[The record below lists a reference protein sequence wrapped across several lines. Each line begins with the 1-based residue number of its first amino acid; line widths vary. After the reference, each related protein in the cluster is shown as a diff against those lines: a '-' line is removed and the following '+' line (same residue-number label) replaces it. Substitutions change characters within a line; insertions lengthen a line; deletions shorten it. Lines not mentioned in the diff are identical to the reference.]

1 MSFYLFYDIIYI
13 GDYMIIEN
21 NVTNIL
27 EIKKSKFITL
37 LIKID
42 DSNDVDKYLDN
53 IKKEYKDATHYC
65 YAYVIG
71 NKEKA
76 NDDGEPSGT
85 AGIPILNVLK
95 RNSLN
100 NILCVV
106 IRYFGGIK
114 LGAGGL
120 LRAYSNSVSEALKVS
135 NIIEYVPTLKI
146 KIVFKYDNLNTINNL
161 LINSNIIYKEFDVN
175 ITYEV
180 IITETE
186 YTNIIDNLNSNCIEI
201 NTI

>member
-1 MSFYLFYDIIYI
+1 
-13 GDYMIIEN
+13 MIIEN

-37 LIKID
+37 LINIENID
-42 DSNDVDKYLDN
+42 EVDNYLNN
-53 IKKEYKDATHYC
+53 IKNEYKDATHYC
-65 YAYVIG
+65 YAYIIN

-85 AGIPILNVLK
+85 AGIPILTVLK
-95 RNSLN
+95 RNNLN

-120 LRAYSNSVSEALKVS
+120 LRAYSNSVSEALKQT
-135 NIIEYVPTLKI
+135 NIIPYEKNIKI
-146 KIVFKYDNLNTINNL
+146 KIVFKYDNLNTINSL
-161 LINSNIIYKEFDVN
+161 LLNGNITYKEFDLN

-180 IITETE
+180 ILTETE
-186 YTNIIDNLNSNCIEI
+186 YNNIIDNLKNNCIEI

>member
-21 NVTNIL
+21 NITNIL

-42 DSNDVDKYLDN
+42 NSNDVDDYLDN

-120 LRAYSNSVSEALKVS
+120 LRAYSNSVNEALKVS